1 MNPRTPEEPEVPAN
15 IPESSPARKRI
26 SRRTSIIG
34 AVVAL
39 LLLAALGGLA
49 WYLTRP
55 ATPGTAATGAG
66 FGGPGGPGG
75 PGGGRGGPASTV
87 GVATAEKASIPV
99 LMDALGTVTPQATVK
114 VRPQVSGV
122 LERVLFSEGQ
132 MVKKGDLLAVID
144 PRQFEMALMQATGQ
158 RQRDEA
164 QLDSARVTLQRYK
177 TLLEQDSIA
186 RQEVDTQAA
195 LVKQLEGTVVIDKA
209 SEGTARLNL
218 SYTRVTAPVSG
229 RVGLRAVDVGNVV
242 SSSDANGVVLITQ
255 VSPID
260 VVFAIPQDRVGD
272 LQQAGATAIQATALD
287 RTRAVTLDTGVF
299 ASLDNQV
306 DTTTGTVKA
315 KARFA
320 NSKLTL
326 FPSQFVNV
334 QLLVKTIDNAVV
346 VPVTAVRQGSSGDY
360 VYVLNADRTVS
371 LRSVTRGQA
380 TVDKVVIATGLQ
392 AGERV
397 ITEGA
402 DRLKDG
408 SRVTLSGDAPR
419 AAGGGA
425 GNRRRQGASAPQ
437 GSASAAASTPAGTAS
452 APSNAPPGASSQRQ
466 RSAAAEGAAPAAP
479 AAGAAPTASAQTVS
493 DGPTPDQR
501 QRMLALVKDDPAALE
516 RMQKMFEQLDKKD
529 PEAIARWQAM
539 MQRRAQGGERP
550 AQ

>member
-1 MNPRTPEEPEVPAN
+1 MNPQHPEEPPVPAP
-15 IPESSPARKRI
+15 IPESLPAAPRKRI
-26 SRRTSIIG
+26 SRSTSIIG
-34 AVVAL
+34 AVVAT

-55 ATPGTAATGAG
+55 ATPGTAGGAG
-66 FGGPGGPGG
+66 PGFGG
-75 PGGGRGGPASTV
+75 PGGGRGGQASTV

-99 LMDALGTVTPQATVK
+99 FLDALGTVTPQATVR

-122 LERVLFSEGQ
+122 LERVLFTEGQ

-144 PRQFEMALMQATGQ
+144 PRQFEMALMQASGQ

-164 QLDSARVTLQRYK
+164 QLDSARVTLQRYQ
-177 TLLEQDSIA
+177 TLLQQDSIA

-195 LVKQLEGTVVIDKA
+195 LVKQLEGTVVVDKA

-218 SYTRVTAPVSG
+218 SYTRVVAPVAG

-260 VVFAIPQDRVGD
+260 VVFAIPQDKVGD
-272 LQQAGATAIQATALD
+272 LQQAGAQAIKATALD
-287 RTRAVTLDTGVF
+287 RTRVATLDTGVF

-320 NSKLTL
+320 NSKSTL

-334 QLLVKTIDNAVV
+334 QLLVKTIENAVV
-346 VPVTAVRQGSSGDY
+346 VPVTALRQGSSGDY
-360 VYVLNADRTVS
+360 VYVLNADRTVT
-371 LRSVTRGQA
+371 LRPVTRGQS
-380 TVDKVVIATGLQ
+380 TVDKIVVATGLQ

-408 SRVTLSGDAPR
+408 ARVSLAGDAPR
-419 AAGGGA
+419 PAGG
-425 GNRRRQGASAPQ
+425 GNRRRQGASAAE
-437 GSASAAASTPAGTAS
+437 GSAPSAAGAASAADGASPSRRRPASAAS
-452 APSNAPPGASSQRQ
+452 APGSSAVPAAPGAVN
-466 RSAAAEGAAPAAP
+466 SAAPSAPAAP
-479 AAGAAPTASAQTVS
+479 PALT
-493 DGPTPDQR
+493 DGPSPEQR
-501 QRMLALVKDDPAALE
+501 QRMLARVKDDPVALE
-516 RMQKMFEQLDKKD
+516 RQQKFLEQLDKKD

-539 MQRRAQGGERP
+539 AQRRAQGERP

>member
-1 MNPRTPEEPEVPAN
+1 MNPRTPDEPEVPAAT
-15 IPESSPARKRI
+15 SPSHEVVPQRKRI
-26 SRRTSIIG
+26 SQRTSIIG
-34 AVVAL
+34 AIVAI

-55 ATPGTAATGAG
+55 ATPGATGAAPG
-66 FGGPGGPGG
+66 FGGPGG

-87 GVATAEKASIPV
+87 GVATAEKTSVPV
-99 LMDALGTVTPQATVK
+99 VLDALGTVTPQATVR

-122 LERVLFSEGQ
+122 LERVLFNEGQ

-186 RQEVDTQAA
+186 RQEVDTQNA
-195 LVKQLEGTVVIDKA
+195 LVKQLEATVVIDKA

-218 SYTRVTAPVSG
+218 SYTRVVAPVSG

-242 SSSDANGVVLITQ
+242 SSSDANGLVLITQ

-260 VVFAIPQDRVGD
+260 VAFAIPQDRVGD
-272 LQQAGATAIQATALD
+272 LQQAGATAIKVTALD
-287 RTRAVTLDTGVF
+287 RTRATVLDTGVF

-334 QLLVKTIDNAVV
+334 QLLVRTIDNAVV
-346 VPVTAVRQGSSGDY
+346 VPVTAVRQGNSGDY

-371 LRSVTRGQA
+371 LRPVTRGQA
-380 TVDKVVIATGLQ
+380 TVDRVVIATGLQ

-408 SRVTLSGDAPR
+408 SRVTLAGDAPR
-419 AAGGGA
+419 APGAAA

-437 GSASAAASTPAGTAS
+437 GSASAAL
-452 APSNAPPGASSQRQ
+452 
-466 RSAAAEGAAPAAP
+466 AAPAIAASSPADAASSRRPAAALAPGVASP
-479 AAGAAPTASAQTVS
+479 AAGAMSAAPSAAEPVS
-493 DGPTPDQR
+493 DGPSPEQR
-501 QRMLALVKDDPAALE
+501 QRMLARVKDDPAALE
-516 RMQKMFEQLDKKD
+516 RMQKMLEQLDKKD

>member
-1 MNPRTPEEPEVPAN
+1 MNPRTPDEPEVPAAT
-15 IPESSPARKRI
+15 SPSHEVVPQRKRI
-26 SRRTSIIG
+26 SQRTSIIG
-34 AVVAL
+34 AIVAI

-55 ATPGTAATGAG
+55 ATPGATGAAPG
-66 FGGPGGPGG
+66 FGGPGG

-87 GVATAEKASIPV
+87 GVATAEKTSVPV
-99 LMDALGTVTPQATVK
+99 VLDALGTVTPQATVR

-122 LERVLFSEGQ
+122 LERVLFNEGQ

-186 RQEVDTQAA
+186 RQEVDTQNA
-195 LVKQLEGTVVIDKA
+195 LVKQLEATVVIDKA

-218 SYTRVTAPVSG
+218 SYTRVVAPVSG

-242 SSSDANGVVLITQ
+242 SSSDANGLVLITQ

-260 VVFAIPQDRVGD
+260 VAFAIPQDRVGD
-272 LQQAGATAIQATALD
+272 LQQAGATAIKVTALD
-287 RTRAVTLDTGVF
+287 RTRATVLDTGVF

-334 QLLVKTIDNAVV
+334 QLLVRTIDNAVV
-346 VPVTAVRQGSSGDY
+346 VPVTAVRQGNSGDY

-371 LRSVTRGQA
+371 LRPVTRGQA
-380 TVDKVVIATGLQ
+380 TVDRVVIATGLQ

-408 SRVTLSGDAPR
+408 SRVTLAGDAPR
-419 AAGGGA
+419 APGVGA

-437 GSASAAASTPAGTAS
+437 GSASAAL
-452 APSNAPPGASSQRQ
+452 
-466 RSAAAEGAAPAAP
+466 AAPAIAASSPADAASSRRPAAALAPGVASP
-479 AAGAAPTASAQTVS
+479 AAGGMSAAPSAAEPVS
-493 DGPTPDQR
+493 DGPSPEQR
-501 QRMLALVKDDPAALE
+501 QRMLARVKDDPAALE
-516 RMQKMFEQLDKKD
+516 RMQKMLEQLDKKD